1 MFYGIIDENNKFLLL
16 DIDRER
22 LRLTALMTDKEIDVI
37 VPEYDEEGE
46 QTGGHNEKRFVPMF
60 NESTV
65 DEAIKEYAD
74 EDIETAYNG
83 DKYLKGFTPKKP
95 SNEYQSKQ
103 REKAYI
109 AESDPI
115 TAHISYLQRKE
126 QTPEIVAEIAQ
137 LEAEQEEIRNAIKER
152 FPYYE

>member
-1 MFYGIIDENNKFLLL
+1 MFYGIIDDNKKFILL
-16 DIDRER
+16 DSDQDK
-22 LRLTALMTDKEIDVI
+22 LRSTALMLAKEIEVEITDF
-37 VPEYDEEGE
+37 DE
-46 QTGGHNEKRFVPMF
+46 NENIIGSHTEKTIVPMF
-60 NESTV
+60 DENTV

-74 EDIETAYNG
+74 EDIETAYTG
-83 DKYLKGFTPKKP
+83 DKYLQGYAPKP
-95 SNEYQSKQ
+95 SNEEQS
-103 REKAYI
+103 EKRRLAYI

-115 TAHISYLQRKE
+115 SAHISYLQRKE

>member
-1 MFYGIIDENNKFLLL
+1 MFYGIIDENNKFLTT

-22 LRLTALMTDKEIDVI
+22 LRFTALKMNKEIDVI
-37 VPEYDEEGE
+37 VPEYDEQGE
-46 QTGGHNEKRFVPMF
+46 QTGEHTEKRLVPMF
-60 NESTV
+60 DENTV
-65 DEAIKEYAD
+65 DEAIKEYTD
-74 EDIETAYNG
+74 EDIETAYTG
-83 DKYLKGFTPKKP
+83 DKYLKGFAPKP

-103 REKAYI
+103 REMAYI

>member
-1 MFYGIIDENNKFLLL
+1 MYKDGQIIDKKKHIAFANWTNSHGGGFYSESNGDGTYTIHK
-16 DIDRER
+16 
-22 LRLTALMTDKEIDVI
+22 T
-37 VPEYDEEGE
+37 PEPTPPTNDE
-46 QTGGHNEKRFVPMF
+46 QAEKR
-60 NESTV
+60 
-65 DEAIKEYAD
+65 
-74 EDIETAYNG
+74 
-83 DKYLKGFTPKKP
+83 
-95 SNEYQSKQ
+95 KQ
-103 REKAYI
+103 AYI